1 VSTKLRTSA
10 LKRIRF
16 APVALLAGIFAAV
29 LLSLSLTGTLSGFAA
44 SITNSS
50 NTAASGTLIMQEQN
64 AGATV
69 TCLSTDG
76 GSVSTNSATCSTIN
90 KFGGSTTMTPGNT
103 VNTAISIK
111 NTGTA
116 NASTFTL
123 NPGATCTQS
132 ANGSANGTATDL
144 CAKMNLVVT
153 SGSTTVFSGTLASF
167 KGAAASAITMPQAPA
182 AGASVPF
189 NFAVTLD
196 SSAGNTYQGLAASVP
211 MTWTFTA

>member
-1 VSTKLRTSA
+1 MSKKPRTA
-10 LKRIRF
+10 AAKRLRF

-50 NTAASGTLIMQEQN
+50 NTAASGTLTMQEQN
-64 AGATV
+64 AGGTV
-69 TCLSTDG
+69 TCTSTDG
-76 GSVSTNSATCSTIN
+76 GSVSTNAATCSTIN

-116 NASTFTL
+116 NAATFTL
-123 NPGATCTQS
+123 TPGATCTQS
-132 ANGSANGTATDL
+132 NNGTVNGSATDL
-144 CAKMNLVVT
+144 CSKMNLVIT

-167 KGAAASAITMPQAPA
+167 KGAASTAFTMPPAPA
-182 AGASVPF
+182 AGASTPF

>member
-1 VSTKLRTSA
+1 MSNPNRISPV
-10 LKRIRF
+10 KRLRF
-16 APVALLAGIFAAV
+16 APVALIAGIFAAV

-50 NTAASGTLIMQEQN
+50 NTAASGTLVMQEQN
-64 AGATV
+64 ANASV

-90 KFGGSTTMTPGNT
+90 KFGGSTTMTPGVT
-103 VNTAISIK
+103 VNTPITIK
-111 NTGTA
+111 NTGTSA
-116 NASTFTL
+116 ASTFTL
-123 NPGATCTQS
+123 TPGATCTQS
-132 ANGSANGTATDL
+132 ANGTQNGTATDL
-144 CAKMNLVVT
+144 CSKMNLVIT

-167 KGAAASAITMPQAPA
+167 KGAAASAFSMPAAPA

>member
-1 VSTKLRTSA
+1 VSNPNRISPV
-10 LKRIRF
+10 KRLRF
-16 APVALLAGIFAAV
+16 APVALIAGIFAAV

-50 NTAASGTLIMQEQN
+50 NTAASGTLVMQEQN
-64 AGATV
+64 ANASV

-90 KFGGSTTMTPGNT
+90 KFGGSTTMTPGVT
-103 VNTAISIK
+103 VNTPITIK
-111 NTGTA
+111 NTGTSA
-116 NASTFTL
+116 ASTFTL
-123 NPGATCTQS
+123 TPGATCTQS
-132 ANGSANGTATDL
+132 ANGTQNGTATDL
-144 CAKMNLVVT
+144 CSKMNLVIT

-167 KGAAASAITMPQAPA
+167 KGAAASAFSMPAAPA

-196 SSAGNTYQGLAASVP
+196 NSAGNTYQGLAASVP

>member
-1 VSTKLRTSA
+1 MSVFSRTGRRF
-10 LKRIRF
+10 RI
-16 APVALLAGIFAAV
+16 APVALTAGIFAAV

-44 SITNSS
+44 SITNST
-50 NTAASGTLIMQEQN
+50 NTAASGTLVMQEQN
-64 AGATV
+64 AAGSV
-69 TCLSTDG
+69 TCSSTDG
-76 GSVSTNSATCSTIN
+76 GSVSTNAATCSTIN

-116 NASTFTL
+116 AASTFTL
-123 NPGATCTQS
+123 TPGSTCTQS
-132 ANGSANGTATDL
+132 NNGSSNGTATDL
-144 CAKMNLVVT
+144 CAKMNLVIT

-167 KGAAASAITMPQAPA
+167 KGAAASAFTMPAAPA
-182 AGASVPF
+182 AGASTPF

-211 MTWTFTA
+211 MTWTYTA